1 MTTPITYRLKHIG
14 INCANEAE
22 ARKLVPLLCCLF
34 NLHKGSENA
43 SRIFVGSVFE
53 VFKEPRRGAHGH
65 IALQTEDVEA
75 AMADLADKG
84 VTFDQDSIRRRAD
97 GKISVVYLEG
107 EIGGFS
113 FHLTE

>member
-53 VFKEPRRGAHGH
+53 VFKEPGRGAHGH

-75 AMADLADKG
+75 AMADLR
-84 VTFDQDSIRRRAD
+84 SEERRV
-97 GKISVVYLEG
+97 GKECRSRRSPY
-107 EIGGFS
+107 
-113 FHLTE
+113 H

>member
-1 MTTPITYRLKHIG
+1 MLPVSLWAAFLK
-14 INCANEAE
+14 C
-22 ARKLVPLLCCLF
+22 
-34 NLHKGSENA
+34 
-43 SRIFVGSVFE
+43 SRSRG
-53 VFKEPRRGAHGH
+53 RGAHGH

-107 EIGGFS
+107 KSAVFLSI
-113 FHLTE
+113 